1 MGADADHRHR
11 RQRLALPNLDG
22 MHATTSSPAVE
33 ADRLHKR
40 YRSKVAVEEVSLS
53 VAVGE
58 IFGILGR
65 NGAGK
70 TTTVELIAGLRR
82 PDRGT
87 VRVLGLDTRRDR
99 ARLRQV
105 LGVQPQEAT
114 LHSALTVT
122 ELVRLYGSFYRDP
135 LPTGDLIES
144 VGLTASHRTRFENL
158 SGGQRQR
165 LSIALA
171 LVGRPRVVILDE
183 LTTGLDPEARR
194 QMWTT
199 LERLRESGVTV
210 LLVSH
215 AMEEIERLCDRVAL
229 LDEGRVAALDSPSG
243 LVRRAGFAQRVIFRA
258 ATPVPDG
265 LLEGLDEAE
274 RVRADG
280 DRVVV
285 EGRGDLLQAVSVALV
300 RADVVATETRSE
312 QAGLDDAFVALTGH
326 RLDTEET
333 IR

>member
-1 MGADADHRHR
+1 
-11 RQRLALPNLDG
+11 

-33 ADRLHKR
+33 ANGLHKR

-53 VAVGE
+53 VATGE

-105 LGVQPQEAT
+105 LGVQLQEAV

-122 ELVRLYGSFYRDP
+122 ELVHLYGTFYRDP
-135 LPTGDLIES
+135 LPSDDLIES
-144 VGLTASHRTRFENL
+144 VGLTTSRRTRFEKL
-158 SGGQRQR
+158 SGGQQQR

-194 QMWTT
+194 QMWST

-215 AMEEIERLCDRVAL
+215 TMEEVERLCDRVAL
-229 LDEGRVAALDSPSG
+229 LDEGRVVALDSPSG
-243 LVRRAGFAQRVIFRA
+243 LVRRAGFVQRVTFRA
-258 ATPVPDG
+258 ITPVPSG
-265 LLEGLDEAE
+265 LLEGLDGVDRVHAE
-274 RVRADG
+274 G

-285 EGRGDLLQAVSVALV
+285 EGRGELLQAVSVALV
-300 RADVVATETRSE
+300 HAGVAAAETRSE
-312 QAGLDDAFVALTGH
+312 QAGLDDAFLALTGH
-326 RLDTEET
+326 RLDNTVLDTKLDTVLDTVLDTREET
-333 IR
+333 VR